1 MERDR
6 RRRVSLGA
14 RPRSRAASPN
24 SDTGLRYV
32 TKRLSP
38 QRMSTAST
46 PMLYGA
52 AYNVYVRAVRLALAE
67 KGVDYRLIEVELNA
81 EEGAPANY
89 LHHAHFMRIPAFEH
103 AGERLYEASAI
114 TRYVDEAF
122 DGPALM
128 PTGARD
134 RARVNLIISI
144 IENYGYGPMVW
155 SIFVERC
162 RAAVAGRK
170 ADEDKIAAAVP
181 QVAHALDALEEMAN
195 EKGPYLI
202 GEMLTLGDLHLA
214 AMLAYG
220 TLAPEGAT
228 LVEARPRLQRWWSA
242 MKQRPSMRD
251 TRSPL
256 EE

>member
-1 MERDR
+1 
-6 RRRVSLGA
+6 
-14 RPRSRAASPN
+14 
-24 SDTGLRYV
+24 
-32 TKRLSP
+32 
-38 QRMSTAST
+38 
-46 PMLYGA
+46 MLYGA
-52 AYNVYVRAVRLALAE
+52 AYNVYVREVRLALAE
-67 KGVDYRLIEVELNA
+67 KGVHYQLIELDLGA

-89 LHHAHFMRIPAFEH
+89 LHHASFMRIPAFEH

-114 TRYVDEAF
+114 TRYIDEAF

-128 PTGARD
+128 PATARE
-134 RARVNLIISI
+134 RARVNQVISI

-162 RAAVAGRK
+162 RAVVAGRL
-170 ADEDKIAAAVP
+170 ADEERIAAAVP
-181 QVAHALDALEEMAN
+181 QVAYALDALEEMTV
-195 EKGPYLI
+195 GPHLI
-202 GEMLTLGDLHLA
+202 GEALTLADLHLA

-228 LVEARPRLQRWWSA
+228 LVESRPRLHRWWSA

-256 EE
+256 ED

>member
-1 MERDR
+1 
-6 RRRVSLGA
+6 
-14 RPRSRAASPN
+14 
-24 SDTGLRYV
+24 
-32 TKRLSP
+32 
-38 QRMSTAST
+38 
-46 PMLYGA
+46 MLYGA

-67 KGVDYRLIEVELNA
+67 KGVSYQLIEIDLGA

-89 LHHAHFMRIPAFEH
+89 LHHANFMRIPAFEH

-114 TRYVDEAF
+114 TRYIDEAF

-128 PTGARD
+128 PDSARE
-134 RARVNLIISI
+134 RARVNQVISI
-144 IENYGYGPMVW
+144 IENYGYRPMVW
-155 SIFVERC
+155 SIFIERC
-162 RAAVAGRK
+162 RAVVSGRL

-181 QVAHALDALEEMAN
+181 QVAFALDALEEMTA
-195 EKGPYLI
+195 GPTLI
-202 GEMLTLGDLHLA
+202 GGDAPTLADLHLA

-256 EE
+256 ES

>member
-1 MERDR
+1 
-6 RRRVSLGA
+6 
-14 RPRSRAASPN
+14 
-24 SDTGLRYV
+24 
-32 TKRLSP
+32 
-38 QRMSTAST
+38 
-46 PMLYGA
+46 MLYGA

-67 KGVDYRLIEVELNA
+67 KGVQYQLIELDLGA

-89 LHHAHFMRIPAFEH
+89 LHHASFMRIPAFEH

-128 PTGARD
+128 PASPRE
-134 RARVNLIISI
+134 RARVNQIISI

-162 RAAVAGRK
+162 RAVVAGRM
-170 ADEDKIAAAVP
+170 ADEEKIASAVP
-181 QVAHALDALEEMAN
+181 QVAHALDALEEMTV
-195 EKGPYLI
+195 GPHLI
-202 GEMLTLGDLHLA
+202 GETLTLGDLHLA

-220 TLAPEGAT
+220 TLAPEGAM
-228 LVEARPRLQRWWSA
+228 LVDARPRLQRWWST
-242 MKQRPSMRD
+242 MKQHPSMRD

-256 EE
+256 ED

>member
-1 MERDR
+1 
-6 RRRVSLGA
+6 L
-14 RPRSRAASPN
+14 
-24 SDTGLRYV
+24 
-32 TKRLSP
+32 TKRLPHLRISA
-38 QRMSTAST
+38 AST
-46 PMLYGA
+46 PILYGA

-67 KGVDYRLIEVELNA
+67 KGVDYQLIEVELNA

-114 TRYVDEAF
+114 TRYVDDAF
-122 DGPALM
+122 KGPALM
-128 PTGARD
+128 PRSPRD
-134 RARVNLIISI
+134 RARVNQIISI
-144 IENYGYGPMVW
+144 IENYGYRPMVW
-155 SIFVERC
+155 NIFVERC
-162 RAAVAGRK
+162 RAAAAGRR

-181 QVAHALDALEEMAN
+181 QVAHALDALEEMADG
-195 EKGPYLI
+195 KGPFLI
-202 GEMLTLGDLHLA
+202 GSDMTLGDIHLA

-220 TLAPEGAT
+220 TLATEGAA
-228 LVEARPRLQRWWSA
+228 LVEARPRLKRWWAA

>member
-1 MERDR
+1 MSKPLVHLRD
-6 RRRVSLGA
+6 SI
-14 RPRSRAASPN
+14 
-24 SDTGLRYV
+24 
-32 TKRLSP
+32 
-38 QRMSTAST
+38 STA
-46 PMLYGA
+46 PILYGA

-67 KGVDYRLIEVELNA
+67 KGVDYQLIEVDLGA

-89 LHHAHFMRIPAFEH
+89 LHHTNFMRIPAFEH

-114 TRYVDEAF
+114 TRYIDEAF

-128 PTGARD
+128 PASPRD
-134 RARVNLIISI
+134 RARVNQIMSI

-162 RAAVAGRK
+162 RAVVAGRM

-181 QVAHALDALEEMAN
+181 QVAYALDALEEMTI
-195 EKGPYLI
+195 GPHMI
-202 GEMLTLGDLHLA
+202 GEALTLADLHLA

-228 LVEARPRLQRWWSA
+228 LVEARPRLQRWWSE
-242 MKQRPSMRD
+242 MKNRPSMRD

>member
-1 MERDR
+1 MPSITGERA
-6 RRRVSLGA
+6 SLS
-14 RPRSRAASPN
+14 RPLHDIIPRASAASGP
-24 SDTGLRYV
+24 V
-32 TKRLSP
+32 
-38 QRMSTAST
+38 
-46 PMLYGA
+46 LYGA

-67 KGVDYRLIEVELNA
+67 KGVGYELIEVDLGA

-89 LHHAHFMRIPAFEH
+89 LHHMSFMRIPAFEH

-114 TRYVDEAF
+114 TRYIDEAF

-128 PTGARD
+128 PAHPRE
-134 RARVNLIISI
+134 RARVNQVISI
-144 IENYGYGPMVW
+144 IENYGYRPMVW

-162 RAAVAGRK
+162 RATVAGRM

-181 QVAHALDALEEMAN
+181 QVAYALDALEQMTA
-195 EKGPYLI
+195 GQQLI
-202 GEMLTLGDLHLA
+202 GEALTLADLHLA

-228 LVEARPRLQRWWSA
+228 LVDARPRLQRWWAA

>member
-1 MERDR
+1 
-6 RRRVSLGA
+6 
-14 RPRSRAASPN
+14 
-24 SDTGLRYV
+24 V
-32 TKRLSP
+32 TKRLSHL
-38 QRMSTAST
+38 RISTVST
-46 PMLYGA
+46 PILYGA

-67 KGVDYRLIEVELNA
+67 KGVDYRLIEVALNA

-89 LHHAHFMRIPAFEH
+89 LHHANFMRIPAFEH

-122 DGPALM
+122 EGPALM
-128 PTGARD
+128 PASPRD
-134 RARVNLIISI
+134 RACVNQIISI

-162 RAAVAGRK
+162 RAAVSGRK

-181 QVAHALDALEEMAN
+181 QVAHALDALEEMTL
-195 EKGPYLI
+195 GPQLI
-202 GEMLTLGDLHLA
+202 GEALTLADLHLA

-228 LVEARPRLQRWWSA
+228 LVEARPRLQRWWTT

-256 EE
+256 ED

>member
-1 MERDR
+1 MCARCASRWR
-6 RRRVSLGA
+6 RRAWPIS
-14 RPRSRAASPN
+14 
-24 SDTGLRYV
+24 
-32 TKRLSP
+32 
-38 QRMSTAST
+38 
-46 PMLYGA
+46 
-52 AYNVYVRAVRLALAE
+52 
-67 KGVDYRLIEVELNA
+67 LIEVELNA

-89 LHHAHFMRIPAFEH
+89 LHHANFMRIPAFEH

-122 DGPALM
+122 EGPALM
-128 PTGARD
+128 PALAARP
-134 RARVNLIISI
+134 RARQPDHLHHRELRISAD
-144 IENYGYGPMVW
+144 G
-155 SIFVERC
+155 VEHLRRTLPRRGR
-162 RAAVAGRK
+162 RAQ

-181 QVAHALDALEEMAN
+181 QVAYALDALEEMTL
-195 EKGPYLI
+195 GPHLI
-202 GEMLTLGDLHLA
+202 GEALTLADLHLA

>member
-6 RRRVSLGA
+6 RRPVSLVARQRSGA
-14 RPRSRAASPN
+14 GLPN
-24 SDTGLRYV
+24 SDTGTRHV
-32 TKRLSP
+32 TKRLP
-38 QRMSTAST
+38 HLRMSTAST
-46 PMLYGA
+46 PILYGA

-67 KGVDYRLIEVELNA
+67 KGVDYRLIEIELNA

-89 LHHAHFMRIPAFEH
+89 LHHANFMRIPAFEH

-114 TRYVDEAF
+114 TRYVEEAF

-128 PTGARD
+128 PRSPRD
-134 RARVNLIISI
+134 RARVNQVISI

-162 RAAVAGRK
+162 RAAVAGRM
-170 ADEDKIAAAVP
+170 ADEERIDASVP
-181 QVAHALDALEEMAN
+181 QVAYALDALEEMT
-195 EKGPYLI
+195 GSLYLI
-202 GEMLTLGDLHLA
+202 GEALTLADLHLA

-228 LVEARPRLQRWWSA
+228 LVEARPRLQRWWTA
-242 MKQRPSMRD
+242 MKQRPSMRE

>member
-1 MERDR
+1 
-6 RRRVSLGA
+6 
-14 RPRSRAASPN
+14 
-24 SDTGLRYV
+24 
-32 TKRLSP
+32 
-38 QRMSTAST
+38 
-46 PMLYGA
+46 MLYGA

-67 KGVDYRLIEVELNA
+67 KGVEYQLIELDLGA

-89 LHHAHFMRIPAFEH
+89 LHHTSFMRIPAFEH

-114 TRYVDEAF
+114 TRYVEEAF

-128 PTGARD
+128 PASPRE
-134 RARVNLIISI
+134 RARVNQIISI

-162 RAAVAGRK
+162 RAVVAGRM
-170 ADEDKIAAAVP
+170 ADEDKIAVAVP
-181 QVAHALDALEEMAN
+181 QVAHALDALEEMT
-195 EKGPYLI
+195 EGPHLI
-202 GEMLTLGDLHLA
+202 GKMLTLADLHLA

-220 TLAPEGAT
+220 TLAPEGET

-242 MKQRPSMRD
+242 MKQRPSMRE

>member
-6 RRRVSLGA
+6 RRSVSLGA
-14 RPRSRAASPN
+14 RQRSRAGLPN
-24 SDTGLRYV
+24 SDTGTRHL
-32 TKRLSP
+32 TKRLSHL
-38 QRMSTAST
+38 RMSTAST
-46 PMLYGA
+46 PILYGA

-67 KGVDYRLIEVELNA
+67 KGVQYQLIEIDLGA

-89 LHHAHFMRIPAFEH
+89 LHHANFVRIPAFEH
-103 AGERLYEASAI
+103 VGERLYEASAI

-128 PTGARD
+128 PASPPE
-134 RARVNLIISI
+134 RARVNQIISI

-170 ADEDKIAAAVP
+170 ADEHKIAAAVP
-181 QVAHALDALEEMAN
+181 QAAYALDALEEMT
-195 EKGPYLI
+195 PHRI
-202 GEMLTLGDLHLA
+202 GETVTLADLHLA

-228 LVEARPRLQRWWSA
+228 LVEARPRLRRWWAA

-256 EE
+256 ES

>member
-1 MERDR
+1 M
-6 RRRVSLGA
+6 
-14 RPRSRAASPN
+14 
-24 SDTGLRYV
+24 
-32 TKRLSP
+32 TKRLP
-38 QRMSTAST
+38 HLRMSSAST

-114 TRYVDEAF
+114 TRYIDEAF

-134 RARVNLIISI
+134 RARVNQIISI

-162 RAAVAGRK
+162 RAVVAGRR
-170 ADEDKIAAAVP
+170 ADEDKITAAVP
-181 QVAHALDALEEMAN
+181 EVVHALDALEEMTV
-195 EKGPYLI
+195 GPHLI
-202 GEMLTLGDLHLA
+202 GEALTLADLHLA

-228 LVEARPRLQRWWSA
+228 LVDARPRLQRWWTA

>member
-1 MERDR
+1 MDAAREGIAMERDR
-6 RRRVSLGA
+6 PRRVSLGA
-14 RPRSRAASPN
+14 RQRSRAGLPN
-24 SDTGLRYV
+24 SDTGTRHL
-32 TKRLSP
+32 TKRLSHL
-38 QRMSTAST
+38 RMSIAST

-89 LHHAHFMRIPAFEH
+89 LHHANFMRIPAFEH

-114 TRYVDEAF
+114 TRYIDEAF

-128 PTGARD
+128 PATPRE
-134 RARVNLIISI
+134 RARVNQIISI

-162 RAAVAGRK
+162 RAVVGGRK
-170 ADEDKIAAAVP
+170 ADEDKIAGAVP
-181 QVAHALDALEEMAN
+181 LVAHALDALEEMADD
-195 EKGPYLI
+195 KGPHLI
-202 GEMLTLGDLHLA
+202 GEALTLADLHLA

-220 TLAPEGAT
+220 TLAPEGET
-228 LVEARPRLQRWWSA
+228 LVDARPRLQH
-242 MKQRPSMRD
+242 
-251 TRSPL
+251 
-256 EE
+256 

>member
-1 MERDR
+1 LSKPLVHLRD
-6 RRRVSLGA
+6 SI
-14 RPRSRAASPN
+14 
-24 SDTGLRYV
+24 SDA
-32 TKRLSP
+32 P
-38 QRMSTAST
+38 I
-46 PMLYGA
+46 LYGA

-67 KGVDYRLIEVELNA
+67 KGVQYQLIELDLGA

-89 LHHAHFMRIPAFEH
+89 LHHASFMRIPAFEH

-114 TRYVDEAF
+114 TRYIDEAF

-128 PTGARD
+128 PPSPRE
-134 RARVNLIISI
+134 RARVNQVISI
-144 IENYGYGPMVW
+144 IENYGYRPMVW

-162 RAAVAGRK
+162 RAAVAGRR

-181 QVAHALDALEEMAN
+181 QVAYALDALEEMTESPHLLGGDA
-195 EKGPYLI
+195 P
-202 GEMLTLGDLHLA
+202 TLADLHLA

-228 LVEARPRLQRWWSA
+228 LVEARPRLARWWSA
-242 MKQRPSMRD
+242 MKQRPSMQE

-256 EE
+256 ES

>member
-1 MERDR
+1 
-6 RRRVSLGA
+6 V
-14 RPRSRAASPN
+14 
-24 SDTGLRYV
+24 
-32 TKRLSP
+32 
-38 QRMSTAST
+38 
-46 PMLYGA
+46 LYGA

-67 KGVDYRLIEVELNA
+67 KGVGYDLIEVDLGA

-89 LHHAHFMRIPAFEH
+89 LHHANFMRIPAFEH

-114 TRYVDEAF
+114 TRYIDEAF

-128 PTGARD
+128 PPTARE
-134 RARVNLIISI
+134 RARVNQIISI
-144 IENYGYGPMVW
+144 IENYGYRPMVW

-162 RAAVAGRK
+162 RAAVAGRM
-170 ADEDKIAAAVP
+170 ADEELIAAAVP
-181 QVAHALDALEEMAN
+181 QVAYALDALEEMT
-195 EKGPYLI
+195 GSPYLI
-202 GEMLTLGDLHLA
+202 GEALSLADLHLA

-242 MKQRPSMRD
+242 MKQRASMRD
-251 TRSPL
+251 TRSSL

>member
-1 MERDR
+1 LSKPLVYLRD
-6 RRRVSLGA
+6 SI
-14 RPRSRAASPN
+14 
-24 SDTGLRYV
+24 SD
-32 TKRLSP
+32 
-38 QRMSTAST
+38 A

-67 KGVDYRLIEVELNA
+67 KGVQYQLVELDLGA

-89 LHHAHFMRIPAFEH
+89 LHHASFMRIPAFEH

-114 TRYVDEAF
+114 TRYIDEAF

-128 PTGARD
+128 PASPRE
-134 RARVNLIISI
+134 RARVNQVISI
-144 IENYGYGPMVW
+144 IENYGYRPMVC
-155 SIFVERC
+155 SIFIERC
-162 RAAVAGRK
+162 RAVVSGRM
-170 ADEDKIAAAVP
+170 ADEEKIAAAVP
-181 QVAHALDALEEMAN
+181 QVAYALDALEQMTSER
-195 EKGPYLI
+195 GLHVT
-202 GEMLTLGDLHLA
+202 GDQLTLADLHLA

-228 LVEARPRLQRWWSA
+228 LVEARPRLQRWWGA

-256 EE
+256 EQ